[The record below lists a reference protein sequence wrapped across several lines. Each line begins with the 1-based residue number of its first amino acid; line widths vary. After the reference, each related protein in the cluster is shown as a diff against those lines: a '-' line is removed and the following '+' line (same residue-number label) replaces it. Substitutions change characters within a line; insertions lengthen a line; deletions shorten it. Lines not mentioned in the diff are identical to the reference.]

1 MTIQWFP
8 GHMTKA
14 KRMVQENLRRVDI
27 VLELLDARV
36 PAASRNP
43 LLGELTLEKP
53 RVILLNKSDLADVQ
67 ETDRWVNYFR
77 AHQKVLAMPIEA
89 MHEQGVKKIEG
100 AVRRIV
106 DKHRKENGQRPLDRR
121 YRAMVVG
128 IPNVGKSSLINR
140 LAMRKIARTGDE
152 PAITRKAQ
160 WVRMSTEMELLDM
173 PGILWHKFEDQRIG
187 NYLAATGAIKDA
199 VLDIHGVSCFAIAT
213 LSKIN
218 PEHVKGRYKLKE
230 LHADPRQ
237 VIEDIGR
244 KRGCLR
250 PGGVVDTQKAA
261 QLVIRELRGGKLGRL
276 TLQTVA
282 AFEEEQN
289 FRCDEDHVS

>member
-8 GHMTKA
+8 GHMTQA

-43 LLGELTLEKP
+43 LLSELTVGKP
-53 RVILLNKSDLADVQ
+53 RLILLNKSDLADVK
-67 ETDRWVNYFR
+67 ETDRWVNHFR
-77 AHQKVLAMPIEA
+77 ATQNIQAMPIEA
-89 MHEQGVKKIEG
+89 MREHGVKKIES
-100 AVRRIV
+100 AVRKVV
-106 DKHRKENGQRPLDRR
+106 DADRKENGQRPLDRR

-152 PAITRKAQ
+152 PAVTRKAQ
-160 WVRMSTEMELLDM
+160 WVRMSKEMELLDM
-173 PGILWHKFEDQRIG
+173 PGILWHKFEDQRVG
-187 NYLAATGAIKDA
+187 AYLGATGAIKDA
-199 VLDIHGVSCFAIAT
+199 VIDIHDIACFAVQT
-213 LSKIN
+213 LAGID
-218 PEHVKGRYKLKE
+218 PDHVKERYKLKE
-230 LHADPRQ
+230 LNEDPR
-237 VIEDIGR
+237 VVLEDIGQ

-250 PGGVVDTQKAA
+250 PGGSVNVEKAA
-261 QLVIRELRGGKLGRL
+261 QLVIRELRGGKLGRI

-282 AFEEEQN
+282 AFEAEQN
-289 FRCDEDHVS
+289 FARDRNHKN

>member
-43 LLGELTLEKP
+43 LLSELTLGKP
-53 RVILLNKSDLADVQ
+53 RLILLNKSDLANPKD
-67 ETDRWVNYFR
+67 TDRWVNYFR
-77 AHQKVLAMPIEA
+77 SRQNIQAMPIEA
-89 MHEQGVKKIEG
+89 MREQGVKKIR
-100 AVRRIV
+100 AVRKVV
-106 DKHRKENGQRPLDRR
+106 DQHRKDNGQRPLDRR

-152 PAITRKAQ
+152 PAVTRKAQ
-160 WVRMSTEMELLDM
+160 WVKMSKEMELLDM
-173 PGILWHKFEDQRIG
+173 PGILWHKFEDQRVG
-187 NYLAATGAIKDA
+187 AYLAATGAIKDSI
-199 VLDIHGVSCFAIAT
+199 LDIHGIACFTVET
-213 LSKIN
+213 LSRSCPDDLKT
-218 PEHVKGRYKLKE
+218 RYKLKE
-230 LHADPRQ
+230 LNEDPRQ
-237 VIEDIGR
+237 VVEDIGR

-250 PGGVVDTQKAA
+250 PGGSSTRKRR
-261 QLVIRELRGGKLGRL
+261 LNCSCENCGGKAGALPYKR
-276 TLQTVA
+276 
-282 AFEEEQN
+282 F
-289 FRCDEDHVS
+289 